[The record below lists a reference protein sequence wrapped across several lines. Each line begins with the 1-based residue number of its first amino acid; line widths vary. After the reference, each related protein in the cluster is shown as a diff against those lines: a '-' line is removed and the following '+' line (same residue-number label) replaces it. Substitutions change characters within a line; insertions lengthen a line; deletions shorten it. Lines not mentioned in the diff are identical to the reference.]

1 MSDPRDERDPDEQN
15 SGLPPCY
22 AVIDGVLIEGE
33 VVQVKKKGWRVIQD
47 VGGGIHNDQSSTWA
61 DSAIRACEL
70 AVIRAMRWKFR
81 RSHSFIEAAREIQRV
96 MNLMDSIKA

>member
-1 MSDPRDERDPDEQN
+1 MSNEQVEH
-15 SGLPPCY
+15 SAATHCY
-22 AVIDGVLIEGE
+22 AVIDGAMIEGE
-33 VVQVKKKGWRVIQD
+33 VVEVKKNGWRVIQD
-47 VGGGIHNDQSSTWA
+47 VNSGIHNDQSSTWA

-81 RSHSFIEAAREIQRV
+81 RSHSFLEAAREIQRV